1 MTAFIIR
8 VILALVATSFNV
20 YLFFSGYWGWGI
32 FFIFITALI
41 ILSFFR
47 NENMILALNQMRVG
61 NQDKAKAYINKIA
74 HPHLLPKKQHAY
86 VLYLRAVLGAQEL
99 GFSASEQLLRKA
111 LSLGLRTS
119 EDNAVARMHL
129 AGISAQTGRRPEAL
143 TLLAEA
149 KKTRQKW
156 HAQGSNQNA
165 PTAIANGAFQKSNAY
180 GADDRRTQENP
191 KNALIC
197 LLHPAPSRPPGQIT
211 NYSMREVA
219 KN

>member
-74 HPHLLPKKQHAY
+74 HPYLLPKKQHAY

-149 KKTRQKW
+149 KKHDK
-156 HAQGSNQNA
+156 
-165 PTAIANGAFQKSNAY
+165 NGMLKDQIKML
-180 GADDRRTQENP
+180 QQQ
-191 KNALIC
+191 LQM
-197 LLHPAPSRPPGQIT
+197 APSKNQ
-211 NYSMREVA
+211 MRMA
-219 KN
+219 QMTGGRKKTPKMR